1 MKHTTDVLIIGAG
14 AIGICSAY
22 YLSRQ
27 GRRVTVVD
35 QGDICSGS
43 SYGNAGLIVPSYSI
57 PLPAPGVITK
67 ALRWMINP
75 ESPFYIHPRL
85 DPGLISWLWKFRAAC
100 SEERLR
106 RSMPPLQALSM
117 ASSQLYDELGAIE
130 SIDFGYEKRG
140 LLELYR
146 TRKGFRAG
154 VEDARLLTKSGIE
167 VEILTPAD
175 IRNMVP
181 ELRINVFGGVY
192 FPRDKHLIP
201 YRFVRELAAHITET
215 GVELMPF
222 CEVIGIETVDRRII
236 GVQTTRG
243 EIGADQVVLAGGAWS
258 PAISRHLHVKL
269 AIQPAKGYS
278 VTFKRPPNSPATPLG
293 LGEARAVVTPMGDTL
308 RVAGTLELA
317 GMDLSVNLRR
327 VRAILR
333 SVPKF
338 LPDLDPDRMELIE
351 IWRGL
356 RPCTPDGLPYIGR
369 PRAYDNLVIAAGH
382 AMLGMSLAP
391 MTGKLVSE
399 LTVQAEP
406 SLDLT
411 PFRIERF

>member
-1 MKHTTDVLIIGAG
+1 
-14 AIGICSAY
+14 
-22 YLSRQ
+22 
-27 GRRVTVVD
+27 
-35 QGDICSGS
+35 
-43 SYGNAGLIVPSYSI
+43 
-57 PLPAPGVITK
+57 
-67 ALRWMINP
+67 MINP

-85 DPGLISWLWKFRAAC
+85 DLGLISWLWKFRGAC
-100 SEERLR
+100 SEERLH
-106 RSMPPLQALSM
+106 RSMPPLRALSL
-117 ASSQLYDELGAIE
+117 ASSQLYDELGAIQG
-130 SIDFGYEKRG
+130 IAFGYEKRG

-146 TRKGFRAG
+146 TRKGFTG
-154 VEDARLLTKSGIE
+154 GMEDARLLTKSGIE
-167 VEILTPAD
+167 VQILTPAD
-175 IRNMVP
+175 IRNMLP
-181 ELRINVFGGVY
+181 ELQINAFGGVY

-201 YRFVRELAAHITET
+201 HRFVRELAAHIAET

-222 CEVIGIETVDRRII
+222 CEVIGIETADRRII

-243 EIGADQVVLAGGAWS
+243 EIGAEQVVLAGGAWS
-258 PAISRHLHVKL
+258 PAISRQLNLKL
-269 AIQPAKGYS
+269 AIQAAKGYS
-278 VTFKRPPNSPATPLG
+278 VTFKRPLNSPAIPLG
-293 LGEARAVVTPMGDTL
+293 LGEARVIVTPMGDTL

-327 VRAILR
+327 VRAILKNM
-333 SVPKF
+333 PKF
-338 LPDLDPDRMELIE
+338 LPDLDPSRLELIE

-369 PRAYDNLVIAAGH
+369 PRTYDNLVIAAGH

-391 MTGKLVSE
+391 ITGKLVSE